1 MFERIWPSV
10 FEKETL
16 RIWFFAGMWYLLCMS
31 VFILPK
37 PGSSAGIAHLKSA
50 APLAVR
56 TKMST
61 ISFTWKIPCF
71 RAETGAKTI
80 LFGRMEKHAIY
91 RRIYLLKFQVPG
103 RLLI

>member
-37 PGSSAGIAHLKSA
+37 PGRSAGIAHLKSTA
-50 APLAVR
+50 VAGRANENEYDFVHTENPL
-56 TKMST
+56 
-61 ISFTWKIPCF
+61 
-71 RAETGAKTI
+71 
-80 LFGRMEKHAIY
+80 
-91 RRIYLLKFQVPG
+91 FQG
-103 RLLI
+103 